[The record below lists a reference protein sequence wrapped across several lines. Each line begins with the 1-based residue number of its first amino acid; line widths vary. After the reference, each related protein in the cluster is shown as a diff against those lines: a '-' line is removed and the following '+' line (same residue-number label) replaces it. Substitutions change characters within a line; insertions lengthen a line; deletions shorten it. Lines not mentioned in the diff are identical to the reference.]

1 MAKMK
6 FIPELNTK
14 QFTYNPAT
22 KTFVCE
28 ASDLC
33 GFEPR
38 RIYDDACDIG
48 FYLVSEKTGTKVLFC
63 ENELTYDNDGD
74 LISFNFSSHCYEN
87 PSYAMHLNVVIF
99 ND

>member
-1 MAKMK
+1 MSKMK
-6 FIPELNTK
+6 FIPELSTK

-28 ASDLC
+28 ASDLR

-48 FYLVSEKTGTKVLFC
+48 FYLVSEKTGKKILFC
-63 ENELTYDNDGD
+63 EVGPTRDEDDD
-74 LISFNFSSHCYEN
+74 LVSFNFSAHCYEN
-87 PSYAMHLNVVIF
+87 PEHCMDLKLIVF